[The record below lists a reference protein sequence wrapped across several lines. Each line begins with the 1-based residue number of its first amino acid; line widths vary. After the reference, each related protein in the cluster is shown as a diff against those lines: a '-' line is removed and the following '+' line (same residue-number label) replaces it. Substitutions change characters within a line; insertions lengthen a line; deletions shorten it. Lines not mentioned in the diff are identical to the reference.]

1 VSDYKERDYTRVSD
15 PDYLQVPD
23 CVPNNASGAILLASE
38 PPGLFKIVSRESL
51 Q

>member
-23 CVPNNASGAILLASE
+23 CVPENASGAILLASE
-38 PPGLFKIVSRESL
+38 PLAV
-51 Q
+51 